1 MSIIFGA
8 MTTKKDTQPRR
19 SRGRP
24 STFDRTEALNQ
35 AMNLFWEQ
43 GYEGTSFDQLIQA
56 MGISPSSFY
65 NSFGSKEQLYKEATD
80 AYLSM
85 SEVWFAGRL
94 FGTADTREAFEKLLD
109 ATVVEFTRN
118 SHPSGCMISLAG
130 THLPPELASIRETMA
145 EHRANAEEMM
155 AQRLRKG
162 VEDGDLPPDTDV
174 PALAAFYSAV
184 TRGMAVQARD
194 GGGPQKLKAIADV
207 AMQAWPAQSGRV
219 RSARPGATRV
229 V

>member
-1 MSIIFGA
+1 

-19 SRGRP
+19 GRGRP

-35 AMNLFWEQ
+35 AMTLFWEQ

-56 MGISPSSFY
+56 MGISASSFY
-65 NSFGSKEQLYKEATD
+65 NSFGSKEQLYYEATD

-85 SEVWFAGRL
+85 SSVWFAGQL
-94 FGTADTREAFEKLLD
+94 TGTADTREAFKRLLD
-109 ATVVEFTRN
+109 ATVVAFTRE
-118 SHPSGCMISLAG
+118 SHPAGCMISLAG

-145 EHRANAEEMM
+145 GHRANAEELM

-162 VEDGDLPPDTDV
+162 VEDGDLPTETDV

-194 GGGPQKLKAIADV
+194 GASAQKLKAIADI
-207 AMQAWPAQSGRV
+207 AMQAWPVQSRQGK
-219 RSARPGATRV
+219 SARPRRARAA
-229 V
+229 

>member
-1 MSIIFGA
+1 M
-8 MTTKKDTQPRR
+8 D
-19 SRGRP
+19 
-24 STFDRTEALNQ
+24 
-35 AMNLFWEQ
+35 LFWEQ

-65 NSFGSKEQLYKEATD
+65 NSFGSKEKLYKEATD
-80 AYLSM
+80 AYLSL
-85 SEVWFAGRL
+85 SEVWFAGGL
-94 FGTADTREAFEKLLD
+94 FGTADTREAFTKLLD
-109 ATVVEFTRN
+109 ATVVEFTRR
-118 SHPSGCMISLAG
+118 SHPPGCMISLAG
-130 THLPPELASIRETMA
+130 THLPSELASIRETMA
-145 EHRANAEEMM
+145 GHRAKAEDMM

-194 GGGPQKLKAIADV
+194 GGSPQKLRAIADV
-207 AMQAWPAQSGRV
+207 AMQAWPIQSGRV
-219 RSARPGATRV
+219 RPARPRGTRV